1 MLEDVVADENGGVS
15 LDTISSSR
23 MGVAEVALDEFLVVP
38 SLILIGA
45 ADFPT
50 FMS

>member
-1 MLEDVVADENGGVS
+1 MLEVVVADENGGVS
-15 LDTISSSR
+15 PDSISSSK
-23 MGVAEVALDEFLVVP
+23 MGVGEVALDEILVVP

-50 FMS
+50 VMS